1 MSMNKANEGLIATIL
16 QRWSATSNPAAATT
30 AVASVA
36 AVPKVRHTLGI
47 ITASQ
52 RNYAAAAHTSTLKV
66 TDASIGGTTLAAIDF
81 LTGTAAVERVAFEL
95 ALPGLMN
102 SGIFAS
108 FDSVLASVTQKI
120 TMTGYSES
128 FS

>member
-1 MSMNKANEGLIATIL
+1 MNNKANEALIASIL
-16 QRWSATSNPAAATT
+16 NRWSSTSNPAAATT

-36 AVPKVRHTLGI
+36 AVAKVRHTVGKI
-47 ITASQ
+47 IASQ
-52 RNYAAAAHTSTLKV
+52 RNYAAAAATATLTV
-66 TDASIGGTTLAAIDF
+66 TDASIGGTVLAKIDF
-81 LTGTAAVERVAFEL
+81 LTGTAAVERATFDLE
-95 ALPGLMN
+95 LPGLIN

-108 FDSVLASVTQKI
+108 FDTVLASVTQKI

>member
-1 MSMNKANEGLIATIL
+1 MSMNKSNEALIATIL
-16 QRWSATSNPAAATT
+16 QRWSATSAPAQGAT

-36 AVPKVRHTLGI
+36 AIGKVRHTLGMLVASYKNQTAAAVTATLN
-47 ITASQ
+47 ITADSVAGTSLAKLDFLT
-52 RNYAAAAHTSTLKV
+52 AAAAS
-66 TDASIGGTTLAAIDF
+66 D
-81 LTGTAAVERVAFEL
+81 RVAIEL
-95 ALPGLMN
+95 ALPGLIN

-108 FDSVLASVTQKI
+108 FDTVVASVTQKI